1 MRSFRNFSIQRKLAT
16 VILGTSCMAL
26 ALASVGFTLYERAS
40 YRVEMIR
47 QLSTL
52 ADTLGANTAAALMF
66 NDPKSARDMLG
77 ALRGENRIVAACL
90 YDRRGKI
97 FSEYRRQDVSSS
109 FAMPVWQ
116 QNGARFDPA
125 HLILFERW
133 PWTRRTSVRLP
144 SSLTSLRFMPNFGNM
159 LPSPRLFSL
168 SRSSWP

>member
-1 MRSFRNFSIQRKLAT
+1 MRSFRNLSIQRKLAT
-16 VILGTSCMAL
+16 VILGTSCLAL

-90 YDRRGKI
+90 YDRRGKV
-97 FSEYRRQDVSSS
+97 FSEYRRQDVPTTLAPPASQHNRPP
-109 FAMPVWQ
+109 FAYP
-116 QNGARFDPA
+116 P
-125 HLILFERW
+125 
-133 PWTRRTSVRLP
+133 P
-144 SSLTSLRFMPNFGNM
+144 TSLR
-159 LPSPRLFSL
+159 
-168 SRSSWP
+168 